1 MNHQKPYER
10 LDDYHTAFVLEI
22 IRSNGGLPDTPEV
35 NANPIAYLMSQCKPI
50 KRYPKKRWTHPENT
64 YSRERES

>member
-1 MNHQKPYER
+1 MNHQKSYER
-10 LDDYHTAFVLEI
+10 LDDAHTAFVLEI

-50 KRYPKKRWTHPENT
+50 KRYRKKATTSSVNAEN
-64 YSRERES
+64 SHQR